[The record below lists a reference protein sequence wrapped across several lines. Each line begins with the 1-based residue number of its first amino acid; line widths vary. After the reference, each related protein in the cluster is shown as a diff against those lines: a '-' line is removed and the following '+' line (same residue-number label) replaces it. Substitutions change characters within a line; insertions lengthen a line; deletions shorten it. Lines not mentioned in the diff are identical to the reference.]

1 MTVYF
6 LGILLYS
13 WNHRTKIVW
22 QRIWIFSRIK
32 LSLKYADSDSLYIF
46 IYFRIVVWVFRA
58 IVIVHASDLY
68 FITVTRIR
76 RHDTHTIG
84 DKGHWLSAL
93 RYICIFTYYRSGEY
107 YILYRRHFRTSLR
120 CPIHIVA
127 ISPHFSLSL
136 GIRAL
141 FVSQFPALRE
151 AHDELLFMESSLV
164 N

>member
-93 RYICIFTYYRSGEY
+93 RYIYLRTIEVASTTFCIEDTSALHYAVLF
-107 YILYRRHFRTSLR
+107 ILWRYHRTFLCHSVYARFL
-120 CPIHIVA
+120 
-127 ISPHFSLSL
+127 
-136 GIRAL
+136 
-141 FVSQFPALRE
+141 
-151 AHDELLFMESSLV
+151 
-164 N
+164 